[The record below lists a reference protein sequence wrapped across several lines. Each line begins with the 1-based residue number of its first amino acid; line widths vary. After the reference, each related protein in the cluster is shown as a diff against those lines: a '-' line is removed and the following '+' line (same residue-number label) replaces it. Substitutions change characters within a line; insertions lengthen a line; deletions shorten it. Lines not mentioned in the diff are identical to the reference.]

1 MTRDW
6 WVRTSRV
13 RHQTVSFVGILK
25 HAAIFCAQRRNYS
38 ETLLRVYVHEEGLWR
53 QATCLILRALGRIW
67 CGLGHTDSEVIW
79 VFSHLPPQ
87 L

>member
-6 WVRTSRV
+6 WVQHLESDTG
-13 RHQTVSFVGILK
+13 QFLLGILK
-25 HAAIFCAQRRNYS
+25 HAAIFCAQRGNYS
-38 ETLLRVYVHEEGLWR
+38 ETLIKVHVRAEGLWR
-53 QATCLILRALGRIW
+53 QATCIILRALGRIW

-79 VFSHLPPQ
+79 VISHLRPW